1 MIRTQ
6 DNMRTCKNERLASFL
21 GLAKIKKN
29 CEHCITNKHEQP
41 NWCHFSHS
49 QRSDNGA
56 HTAEYKQL
64 IDAIPQIRNDPEIL
78 RNDAHCRIWQ
88 HKQTLVA
95 ITSDSQE
102 SENAT
107 RTCRS
112 LQTHQTVAFFIIA
125 AIRNGFA

>member
-6 DNMRTCKNERLASFL
+6 DNR
-21 GLAKIKKN
+21 GPAKTNGWRHFWVSQKSKKN

-49 QRSDNGA
+49 QQSEDGA

-64 IDAIPQIRNDPEIL
+64 IDAIPQIRNDPKIL

-95 ITSDSQE
+95 STSNSQE

-112 LQTHQTVAFFIIA
+112 LQTHQSVAFFIIA
-125 AIRNGFA
+125 AIRNGFV